1 MEHLKSEF
9 EGEPGKTTHTHET
22 RPPRRPDKVPLNGR
36 AEVTTAEHPR
46 VTYSQVLLSGEPRT
60 SSTALPN
67 MDAAD
72 TAISGSRIPEDPNSR
87 LAQFWQQPKWYFIA
101 IGAQVPTA

>member
-1 MEHLKSEF
+1 MEHLNSEF

-36 AEVTTAEHPR
+36 AEDTTAEHPR
-46 VTYSQVLLSGEPRT
+46 VTYSQVLLSGEART